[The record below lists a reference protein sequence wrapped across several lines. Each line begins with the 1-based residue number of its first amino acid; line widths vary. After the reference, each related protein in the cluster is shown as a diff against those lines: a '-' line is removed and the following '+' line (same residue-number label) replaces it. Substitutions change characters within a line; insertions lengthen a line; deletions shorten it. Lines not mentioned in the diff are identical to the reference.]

1 MIFYKFFCGFVF
13 LKLIHL
19 SAKSHV
25 LLVCSV
31 KDTYTNLSQVMAQV
45 AEQELQQLP
54 EFIESCSMV
63 YIPEVGY
70 LLGLPHW
77 DVNLSDEQLK
87 SLPNLQF
94 MVVCSTCT
102 PSLEPPQS
110 FLRYSWAL
118 LGYILVSC
126 LFSCRLY
133 NGYISQSFNFSQ
145 CLTDYSIDLKTIENK
160 IISSPHRSTTYED
173 RQNKKKGQPA

>member
-13 LKLIHL
+13 LKLILL

-25 LLVCSV
+25 LLVCTV

-102 PSLEPPQS
+102 PSLEHPLILSKIHLSPS
-110 FLRYSWAL
+110 GL
-118 LGYILVSC
+118 YIGSC

-133 NGYISQSFNFSQ
+133 NGYIRQSF
-145 CLTDYSIDLKTIENK
+145 
-160 IISSPHRSTTYED
+160 
-173 RQNKKKGQPA
+173 